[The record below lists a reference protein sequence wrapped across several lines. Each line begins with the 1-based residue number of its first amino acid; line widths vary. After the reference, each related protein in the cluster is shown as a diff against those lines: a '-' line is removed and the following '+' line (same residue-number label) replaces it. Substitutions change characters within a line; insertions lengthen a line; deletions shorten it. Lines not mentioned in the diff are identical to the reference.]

1 MVDPDTDPARIGG
14 DIVDAVRHRAA
25 QRFAEEVIHPH
36 FFGIALRPPFPAGIL
51 EVADQFF
58 LLGVDRNHRLLRRQR
73 RLHALVDVTELSVPV
88 GMTAALIGLAV
99 SLKTELLLWLLPDSR
114 AVEF

>member
-1 MVDPDTDPARIGG
+1 
-14 DIVDAVRHRAA
+14 
-25 QRFAEEVIHPH
+25 
-36 FFGIALRPPFPAGIL
+36 
-51 EVADQFF
+51 
-58 LLGVDRNHRLLRRQR
+58 
-73 RLHALVDVTELSVPV
+73 VTELSVPV